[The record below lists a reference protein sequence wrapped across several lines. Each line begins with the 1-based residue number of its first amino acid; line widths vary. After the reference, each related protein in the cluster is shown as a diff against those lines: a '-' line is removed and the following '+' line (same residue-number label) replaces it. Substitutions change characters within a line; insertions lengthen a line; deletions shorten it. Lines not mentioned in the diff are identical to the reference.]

1 MRKQRITVLR
11 ERHLRT
17 LEDKPPCFIQEDSW
31 RLFVAHVRD
40 GRTIRKIS
48 RDTGLSRFKV
58 GALLSRVDRDLELA
72 TAGERMHGQLTLDSP
87 IEHLALSVRVRNAL
101 REAACN
107 TVRGLLEHD
116 FSKATRRLGP
126 VARKEIALSLVE
138 HGFGAPIALSVARDE
153 RISELKEELSRLRE
167 NIDNTSRH
175 WQSRVERLQHRLQ
188 KLCPKT
194 RLA

>member
-1 MRKQRITVLR
+1 M
-11 ERHLRT
+11 
-17 LEDKPPCFIQEDSW
+17 
-31 RLFVAHVRD
+31 AHVWD
-40 GRTIRKIS
+40 GRTIREIS

-107 TVRGLLEHD
+107 TVGGLLEHD

-138 HGFGAPIALSVARDE
+138 HGFGAPIALSMARDE

-167 NIDNTSRH
+167 SIDSTSRH
-175 WQSRVERLQHRLQ
+175 WQSRVERFQHRLQ

-194 RLA
+194 RLT

>member
-87 IEHLALSVRVRNAL
+87 IEHLARCPYVCETRYGKRPATPSVACLSTIFPRQPGGSVRSRGKKSPCRWL
-101 REAACN
+101 SMDLGRQLPCRWREM
-107 TVRGLLEHD
+107 
-116 FSKATRRLGP
+116 
-126 VARKEIALSLVE
+126 KE
-138 HGFGAPIALSVARDE
+138 
-153 RISELKEELSRLRE
+153 SR
-167 NIDNTSRH
+167 S
-175 WQSRVERLQHRLQ
+175 
-188 KLCPKT
+188 
-194 RLA
+194 